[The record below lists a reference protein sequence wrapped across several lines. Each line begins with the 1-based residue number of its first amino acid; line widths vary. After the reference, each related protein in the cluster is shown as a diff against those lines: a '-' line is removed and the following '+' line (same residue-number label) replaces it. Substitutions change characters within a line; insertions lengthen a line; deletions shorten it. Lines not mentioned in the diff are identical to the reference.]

1 MVQDFTKQIT
11 GQRMKLSKR
20 LSRRCRQKRE
30 QRRKKYFFSKRYLSE
45 EEFEKYQKPGAII
58 PMYRLKELFG

>member
-1 MVQDFTKQIT
+1 
-11 GQRMKLSKR
+11 MKLSKR
-20 LSRRCRQKRE
+20 LSRRFRQKRE